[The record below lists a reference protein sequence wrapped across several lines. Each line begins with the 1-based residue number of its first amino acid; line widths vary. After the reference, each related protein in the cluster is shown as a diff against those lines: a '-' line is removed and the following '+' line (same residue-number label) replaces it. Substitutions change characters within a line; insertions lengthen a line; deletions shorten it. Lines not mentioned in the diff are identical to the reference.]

1 MRILIFIFVY
11 LLVNNCSF
19 NKDSKYW
26 TEDNIK
32 KALIDKK
39 LMKIINKSGDI
50 RLMSIDEYKIYID
63 DYLEKSKYPNIT
75 NE

>member
-1 MRILIFIFVY
+1 M
-11 LLVNNCSF
+11 VNNCSF

-50 RLMSIDEYKIYID
+50 RLMSIDEYKIYIN

>member
-1 MRILIFIFVY
+1 MRVLIFIFVY
-11 LLVNNCSF
+11 LIVNNCSF

-50 RLMSIDEYKIYID
+50 RLMSIDEYKIYIN